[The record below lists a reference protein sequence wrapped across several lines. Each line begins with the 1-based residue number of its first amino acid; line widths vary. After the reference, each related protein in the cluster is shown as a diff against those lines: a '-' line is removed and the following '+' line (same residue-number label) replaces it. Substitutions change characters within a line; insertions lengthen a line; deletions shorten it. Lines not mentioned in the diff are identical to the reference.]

1 MTQAQYKGRKFKSLS
16 TFIAWAKL
24 NGVTV
29 ISERDHTVTIINPM
43 LPKL

>member
-1 MTQAQYKGRKFKSLS
+1 MTQAQYKGHTFKTLS
-16 TFIAWAKL
+16 AFIAWAKL

-29 ISERDHTVTIINPM
+29 ISERDRQVTIINPT